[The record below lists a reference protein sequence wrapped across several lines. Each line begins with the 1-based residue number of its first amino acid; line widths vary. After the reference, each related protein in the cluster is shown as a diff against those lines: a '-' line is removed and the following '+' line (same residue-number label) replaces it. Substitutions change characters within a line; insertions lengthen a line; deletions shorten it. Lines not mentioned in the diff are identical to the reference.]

1 MGLNEATS
9 PPAPR
14 RRSSPMSSPPR
25 LQTKNTDEGGSQI
38 RSRLHNTT
46 VVRPYPS
53 PVTVLP
59 PPPSFPS
66 SESVLELFEEYAR
79 EMEERKDA
87 LWSRE
92 EWVRSRYH
100 DMEEVSRKY
109 ADDTNEITRRFLSQ
123 LQKKGITSST
133 LDGVLASLRC
143 PCLMQQTRPHA
154 HNIELDNRRNH
165 PIGHTAYR
173 GRDNVIRHVALDHL
187 ALIERQ

>member
-1 MGLNEATS
+1 
-9 PPAPR
+9 
-14 RRSSPMSSPPR
+14 
-25 LQTKNTDEGGSQI
+25 
-38 RSRLHNTT
+38 
-46 VVRPYPS
+46 
-53 PVTVLP
+53 
-59 PPPSFPS
+59 
-66 SESVLELFEEYAR
+66 
-79 EMEERKDA
+79 MEERKDA

>member
-1 MGLNEATS
+1 M
-9 PPAPR
+9 
-14 RRSSPMSSPPR
+14 
-25 LQTKNTDEGGSQI
+25 
-38 RSRLHNTT
+38 
-46 VVRPYPS
+46 
-53 PVTVLP
+53 
-59 PPPSFPS
+59 
-66 SESVLELFEEYAR
+66 LELFEEYAR

>member
-53 PVTVLP
+53 PVTVLQ

-66 SESVLELFEEYAR
+66 SGSVLELFEEYAR

>member
-38 RSRLHNTT
+38 RSRLHSTT

-53 PVTVLP
+53 PVTVLQ

-143 PCLMQQTRPHA
+143 PCLMQQERAHA

-165 PIGHTAYR
+165 PIGHAAYR